1 MLKKYKDEFITLRD
15 INLRCYNF
23 NCFDLVSSKSYKI
36 EKLIKLFLKC
46 DVKNLPRVKFSFV
59 KNLVRVKAMLDEM
72 VAYIELTANSRKLFK
87 DEKRILCFNKVF
99 VKFYRKL
106 KIKRERYLEFI
117 HELEVHD
124 NIDNYSF
131 LNLVDLHKKGYNS
144 FEVIIMYEKLM
155 REYCYY
161 DGDYNRDDDDSDSDS
176 DSDIY

>member
-1 MLKKYKDEFITLRD
+1 M
-15 INLRCYNF
+15 
-23 NCFDLVSSKSYKI
+23 
-36 EKLIKLFLKC
+36 
-46 DVKNLPRVKFSFV
+46 
-59 KNLVRVKAMLDEM
+59 
-72 VAYIELTANSRKLFK
+72 
-87 DEKRILCFNKVF
+87 
-99 VKFYRKL
+99 
-106 KIKRERYLEFI
+106 EFI